1 MKKTIT
7 ILLII
12 AFCLTGCSLG
22 KKNTADTTKQVEDT
36 SLLGQ
41 LNSGLAMVCTVTT
54 LNGEISIKVKDNKIR
69 MEGIPYIY
77 DQATSSEATTAQNNL
92 GTMLSIGDEQ
102 YIWSDQKGTKLNL
115 KELSELTG
123 GQTEGQMEIK
133 DWQSTVGEWQQ
144 AGFNYKCEK
153 QTLPND
159 IFTPPSD
166 INFTDLNEALR
177 LLQNL
182 NQQTF
187 NSTSTNGTSTYIVS
201 DSTSIPQVDISVPN
215 AGSGTVS
222 E

>member
-1 MKKTIT
+1 MKKTIA
-7 ILLII
+7 ISLII

-22 KKNTADTTKQVEDT
+22 NKKTEDTAKQVEDT

-41 LNSGLAMVCTVTT
+41 LNSGQAMACAVTT
-54 LNGEISIKVKDNKIR
+54 LNGEVIIKVKDNKIR

-77 DQATSSEATTAQNNL
+77 DQATSSEGVAVQNNS
-92 GTMLSIGDEQ
+92 GIMISIGDEQ
-102 YIWSDQKGTKLNL
+102 YIWSGQKGTKLNL

-123 GQTEGQMEIK
+123 GQTEEQMAAK

-153 QTLPND
+153 QSLSDD

-166 INFTDLNEALR
+166 VSFTDLNEALR

-187 NSTSTNGTSTYIVS
+187 DNASINSTSSDIVS
-201 DSTSIPQVDISVPN
+201 DPAANISTPTAEDNTIS
-215 AGSGTVS
+215 